1 MAYAEILPA
10 RSKCGEAIEIQI
22 MSMLKTWSTFLT
34 RYANYGAG
42 VI

>member
-10 RSKCGEAIEIQI
+10 RSKCGKAQI